1 MVHRQHRWD
10 QANHCQIWFHLQPEP
25 EYRLVPKAGRQNV
38 ISLPINIPWRLWI
51 ESNRFK
57 QCSSLISNNSHVT
70 HMALYYKHLIMV
82 VATVAMHMTVYLEK
96 VLKGTSKCGYSNTY
110 LKFRIVPQET
120 MDYGLFRNQSLPPMR
135 GQNPEAL
142 MAKFSTLQRSTSA
155 PQQQFTGK
163 SV

>member
-1 MVHRQHRWD
+1 M
-10 QANHCQIWFHLQPEP
+10 IIEMLFFSF
-25 EYRLVPKAGRQNV
+25 V
-38 ISLPINIPWRLWI
+38 IINNCDDYFFAFLG
-51 ESNRFK
+51 
-57 QCSSLISNNSHVT
+57 
-70 HMALYYKHLIMV
+70 KHLPPDKFNRKS
-82 VATVAMHMTVYLEK
+82 EK
-96 VLKGTSKCGYSNTY
+96 VLKGTSKCGCSNTY